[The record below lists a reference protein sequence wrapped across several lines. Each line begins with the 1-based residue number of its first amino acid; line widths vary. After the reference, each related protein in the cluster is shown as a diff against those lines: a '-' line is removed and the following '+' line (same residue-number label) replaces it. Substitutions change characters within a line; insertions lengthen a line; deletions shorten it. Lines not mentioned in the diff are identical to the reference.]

1 MHIIFLGG
9 SAIKNIPKFFRIL
22 IYFFG
27 GLLVL
32 VGILYFLLRTPKVQ
46 TFITQKITTQLSDQ
60 LQTKLSIEGV
70 DIDFFKK
77 VVLEGIYLEDQQQD
91 TLLYADRLRADI
103 GIFALFGKEIV
114 LDEILLENAYV
125 NLYTIDDSATLNFAF
140 IPEAFA
146 DTTQKDTTSVAWKFD
161 VHDIILSN
169 TRFNFDD
176 RTTRMN
182 MGLAVTEL
190 LIELE
195 TLGLDESHIKANA
208 ITIDGLDFDF
218 HQIASRE
225 NPQDSLENES
235 PSDTT
240 TAAVLNPSGFEFTI
254 KEFLIRNSAVSFVT
268 DTTTTPGIN
277 YGNLDLKNLFLE
289 IADIHVGENN
299 ILADIQT
306 VSFLESN
313 SGFKLKELA
322 LHIGLDLPSLKADL
336 NALEINNS
344 VLKGEITLALPNINK
359 PDSLLSMLFLNANFD
374 STRIA
379 LEDISY
385 FSPVLDSMP
394 AIKEMIVKLN
404 GDIKV
409 DSGNALLEDLA
420 VDVGKTTSLLTDAKV
435 LGLNAIE
442 DAYLDVNIKSFISNI
457 GFISSFLPPNSLP
470 PSLQDAGSISLS
482 ARAEGY
488 LSDADLVANIKS
500 DIGRIV
506 ANVNYKQ
513 QGESNFSTRGELNA
527 FRVDLGTITGNDS
540 LGLTTINSNFVADMR
555 NGSFSADTIGIT
567 VKSLEFNKYSYE
579 GLKLNASFVDSLL
592 LANLRYEDENLNF
605 DIEADANLNAN
616 SSSLKL
622 DGEVKEANL
631 FRLNLSPDSI
641 IIATDIEANL
651 DNLNIDE
658 LNGYFR
664 LANATFVDGA
674 TKYKLDTFQLS
685 AVTEDTIRYLTI
697 DSDFIDA
704 ELKGRFSFKNMPVLI
719 DNFKRHYFTS
729 TNTTDSVSY
738 PPDQYFALNVN
749 IKDEPLLVKVFMPDL
764 TLPQPSEI
772 NIYYDPDTYVL
783 EADIDVPEVQYLDYR
798 IKSLSL
804 IANTQNGDN
813 IRFGLKA
820 DNIAIGETL
829 TIPDFVLDGS
839 FIQDMAQF
847 NLRIANSTE
856 PNYMDLN
863 GFLTNNQDTI
873 ILEILESNLAIK
885 NDEWNIPNDAQF
897 QYADQ
902 FLKVDNFLLTQNDQK
917 ISINTSNEFTENPM
931 LNVEIANF
939 EVGELLTVFDM
950 EEYEVQGAL
959 NGRLNVTNVFTLEKV
974 DADFAIQ
981 NLIVNEQEAGDLKI
995 KADKGVTQDAIYAN
1009 LSMDGDQ
1016 NEFSLEGTYNTEDSV
1031 NTLDMELAISEFRLE
1046 QWGVFV
1052 EEFVTDLSG
1061 NIQAEMDITGSLT
1074 KPVVEGYF
1082 AFDPQSTM
1090 RIKAIGSLYRM
1101 HDEQI
1106 TFSESKIDLNNFVI
1120 FDSASHEL
1128 SIKGNITHDYFKD
1141 FVLDLAVETEE
1152 FKFFDAKERYS
1163 PEYYGT
1169 VNAATN
1175 ITVKG
1180 PIDNLVI
1187 RGRATTK
1194 EGTDL
1199 VIALVNDPDF
1209 AAHAA
1214 FINFVNTNAF
1224 MEADSIPD
1232 TLQARSNTAEITG
1245 INMRLLLSVTQEA
1258 SVQVIIDP
1266 MTGDKLVAVGEG
1278 DIRIEMSPTGEMNI
1292 QGTYVLERG
1301 SYSLSF
1307 MGLLNRQF
1315 DIREGSTINLVGDP
1329 LGAQFDIKAVYAT
1342 EANLGDLMAEGTE
1355 DQYGIEQPINVV
1367 LNLEGTLESPDI
1379 GFEIEAPEMSS
1390 EFSGAAQRL
1399 KMIQDDANQLYQQ
1412 VFALIVLNR
1421 FIPTDGGSGGGGG
1434 GGAAM
1439 VNQRVDASVSSIL
1452 TTQLGRLTQDYLGG
1466 VELSVDLESQD
1477 ANDASFE
1484 NKDLQVQL
1492 SKQLFNERLTVTV
1505 GGTSSLGGSQSSV
1518 PGGDD
1523 NALMG
1528 DFEILYRINESG
1540 TLNLRIFQSNTRD
1553 IFTQE
1558 IRQRQGTSLTYVKSF
1573 DEIFVSDEDKKILRA
1588 EEEL

>member
-1 MHIIFLGG
+1 MV
-9 SAIKNIPKFFRIL
+9 L
-22 IYFFG
+22 I
-27 GLLVL
+27 
-32 VGILYFLLRTPKVQ
+32 GILYFLLRTSKVQ

-60 LQTKLSIEGV
+60 LQTNLSIEGV

-91 TLLYADRLRADI
+91 TLLYADRLRVDI
-103 GIFALFGKEIV
+103 GLFALFGKEIV

-146 DTTQKDTTSVAWKFD
+146 DTTQKDTTTAAWEFD
-161 VHDIILSN
+161 LQDIILSN
-169 TRFNFDD
+169 TRFDYND
-176 RTTRMN
+176 RTTSMN
-182 MGLAVTEL
+182 MELAVMEL

-195 TLGLDESHIKANA
+195 TLGLEESHIKANA

-218 HQIASRE
+218 RQIAKLAT
-225 NPQDSLENES
+225 PQDSLANKS

-240 TAAVLNPSGFEFTI
+240 ETALNPSGFAFTI
-254 KEFLIRNSAVSFVT
+254 EKFLIRNSAVSFVT
-268 DTTTTPGIN
+268 DTTTKAGIN
-277 YGNLDLKNLFLE
+277 YGNLNLKDLFLE
-289 IADIHVGENN
+289 IAGIYVGENN

-322 LHIGLDLPSLKADL
+322 INIGLDMPSLKADL

-344 VLKGEITLALPNINK
+344 VLKGDISLALSDINK
-359 PDSLLSMLFLNANFD
+359 PDSLLSMLFLNAKFD

-379 LEDISY
+379 LRDIAY

-394 AIKEMIVKLN
+394 ALEEMMVKVN

-409 DSGNALLEDLA
+409 DSGNALVDDLA
-420 VDVGKTTSLLTDAKV
+420 VEVGETTSLLAEAKI
-435 LGLNAIE
+435 LGINSIE
-442 DAYLDVNIKSFISNI
+442 DAYLDVNIKSFVSEM

-470 PSLQDAGSISLS
+470 PSLQGAGSISLS

-527 FRVDLGTITGNDS
+527 FRVNLGAITGNDS
-540 LGLTTINSNFVADMR
+540 LGLATLNSNFIADLQ
-555 NGSFSADTIGIT
+555 NGSFSADTIGLT
-567 VKSLEFNKYSYE
+567 VKSLEFNEYTYE
-579 GLKLNASFVDSLL
+579 NLKLNGSFVDSILF
-592 LANLRYEDENLNF
+592 ANLKYEDENLNF
-605 DIEADANLNAN
+605 DIKTEANLNVNN
-616 SSSLKL
+616 SSLEMN
-622 DGEVKEANL
+622 GEIREVNL

-641 IIATDIEANL
+641 IIAADIEANF
-651 DNLNIDE
+651 DNLDIDE

-664 LANATFVDGA
+664 LVNASFVDGA
-674 TKYKLDTFQLS
+674 AKYELDTFQLS
-685 AVTEDTIRYLTI
+685 ANTEDTIRYLTI

-704 ELKGRFSFKNMPVLI
+704 ELKGRFSFETMPVLV
-719 DNFKRHYFTS
+719 DNFMRHYFTGT
-729 TNTTDSVSY
+729 TNTSNTANTQDSLAY
-738 PPDQYFALNVN
+738 PADQYFVLNVN
-749 IKDEPLLVKVFMPDL
+749 IKDEPMLVKVFMPDL
-764 TLPQPSEI
+764 TLPQPSQI
-772 NIYYDPDTYVL
+772 LVSYYPDTYQLKV
-783 EADIDVPEVQYLDYR
+783 DVDVPEVQYLDYR
-798 IKSLSL
+798 VNALSL
-804 IANTQNGDN
+804 VASTQNDDN
-813 IRFGLKA
+813 IKFGLTA
-820 DNIAIGETL
+820 DYIAIGESL
-829 TIPDFVLDGS
+829 TVPDFGIEGS
-839 FIQDMAQF
+839 FIQDMLQF

-856 PNYMDLN
+856 PNYLDVN

-873 ILEILESNLAIK
+873 ILEILTSSLAIK
-885 NDEWNIPNDAQF
+885 NDEWNIPEDAQF
-897 QYADQ
+897 QYANQ
-902 FLKVDNFLLTQNDQK
+902 FLKIDNFLLTQNDQK
-917 ISINTSNEFTENPM
+917 ISLNTSNEFTKNPK
-931 LNVEIANF
+931 LNLEIANF
-939 EVGELLTVFDM
+939 AVGELLTVFDM
-950 EEYEVQGAL
+950 EEYEVQGDL
-959 NGRLNVTNVFTLEKV
+959 NGELNVTNVFTLEKV
-974 DADFAIQ
+974 DADFGIQ
-981 NLIVNEQEAGDLKI
+981 NLIVNEQEAGDLII
-995 KADKGVTQDAIYAN
+995 KADKGVTQEAIYASV
-1009 LSMDGDQ
+1009 SMNGDQ
-1016 NEFSLEGTYNTEDSV
+1016 NEFSLEGTYNPEDTV
-1031 NTLDMELAISEFRLE
+1031 NTLDMKLAISEFRLE

-1052 EEFVTDLSG
+1052 EEFVSDLSG
-1061 NIQAEMDITGSLT
+1061 NIQAEMDITGSLS

-1090 RIKAIGSLYRM
+1090 RIKTIGSLYRM

-1120 FDSASHEL
+1120 FDSANHEL

-1141 FVLDLAVETEE
+1141 FVLDLEVETDE
-1152 FKFFDAKERYS
+1152 FKFFDAKQKYS

-1169 VNAATN
+1169 VNIATN
-1175 ITVKG
+1175 ITIKG
-1180 PIDNLVI
+1180 PIENLVI
-1187 RGRATTK
+1187 KGRVTTK
-1194 EGTDL
+1194 AGTDL

-1209 AAHAA
+1209 AAHAG

-1224 MEADSIPD
+1224 MYADSIPD
-1232 TLQARSNTAEITG
+1232 TAQVRNNAVEITG
-1245 INMRLLLSVTQEA
+1245 ISMNLLLSVTPEA
-1258 SVQVIIDP
+1258 SVEIIIDP
-1266 MTGDKLVAVGEG
+1266 VTGDKLVAVGEG
-1278 DIRIEMSPTGEMNI
+1278 DIRVEMTPTGEMNI

-1307 MGLLNRQF
+1307 MGLLNRKF
-1315 DIREGSTINLVGDP
+1315 DIREGSTINLAGDP
-1329 LGAQFDIKAVYAT
+1329 LGARFDIKAVYAT
-1342 EANLGDLMAEGTE
+1342 EANPGDLMAAETQ
-1355 DQYGIEQPINVV
+1355 DQFGVEQPINVV

-1379 GFEIEAPEMSS
+1379 GFEIEAPELSS

-1399 KMIQDDANQLYQQ
+1399 KMIQDDANQLYPQ

-1421 FIPTDGGSGGGGG
+1421 FIPADGGFGGGGG

-1505 GGTSSLGGSQSSV
+1505 GGTSSLGGTQTAA
-1518 PGGDD
+1518 PGGKGD

-1540 TLNLRIFQSNTRD
+1540 TLNLRIFQSNSRD
-1553 IFTQE
+1553 LFTQE

-1573 DEIFVSDEDKKILRA
+1573 DEIFQSDDDKKVLRA
-1588 EEEL
+1588 DEEQ